1 MEKDW
6 KNNLATDSEW
16 DVSKTISN
24 LRMFFT
30 HDENLRQI
38 RFGTYLVPVKVGN
51 KNMYAMSEIRRIRTG
66 GRNDTVTNYCKR
78 KEA

>member
-6 KNNLATDSEW
+6 KNNLATDSDW
-16 DVSKTISN
+16 DVSKTISTR
-24 LRMFFT
+24 RMFCT

-38 RFGTYLVPVKVGN
+38 RFGPFLVPVKVGN
-51 KNMYAMSEIRRIRTG
+51 KNMYAMSDIRRIQTG

>member
-30 HDENLRQI
+30 HDENLRHI

-51 KNMYAMSEIRRIRTG
+51 KNMYAMSDIRRIQTG

>member
-30 HDENLRQI
+30 HDENLRQN
-38 RFGTYLVPVKVGN
+38 RLGTHLVPVKVGN
-51 KNMYAMSEIRRIRTG
+51 KNMYAMSDIRRIQTG

>member
-30 HDENLRQI
+30 HAENLRQI

-51 KNMYAMSEIRRIRTG
+51 KNMYAMSDIRRIQTG

>member
-6 KNNLATDSEW
+6 KNNLATDSAW

-24 LRMFFT
+24 LRMLFT

-51 KNMYAMSEIRRIRTG
+51 KNMYAMSDIRRIQTG